1 MKAAWW
7 SGFLIVALSLL
18 AAPGRAQTPDDS
30 LMVYAVKVVKTPP
43 FKKPETGDGIYLGQG
58 LVITAAHVVGSWP
71 FFTHPRVQ
79 IAGQDLAA
87 AVIKKGSFAA
97 TDLALLS
104 IAQSTLPVSLRLR
117 RNPLCR
123 RVPPEGAEVINVAPE
138 GVTRARIVSPL
149 LIAPQL
155 RNQFGSLIDTPEGSG
170 SGLFEA
176 GQKCLLG
183 IMSAKIQ
190 HAGYALL
197 RSGRVVRAPSGFA
210 GYFVPAGTIA
220 NFLPANLRY

>member
-1 MKAAWW
+1 MKTAWW
-7 SGFLIVALSLL
+7 SGLLMVALSLL
-18 AAPGRAQTPDDS
+18 AARARAQTPDDS
-30 LMVYAVKVVKTPP
+30 LMVYAVKLVKTPP
-43 FKKPETGDGIYLGQG
+43 FEKPETGDGIYLGQG
-58 LVITAAHVVGSWP
+58 LVITAAHVVGNWP
-71 FFTHPRVQ
+71 LFTHPRVQ

-87 AVIKKGSFAA
+87 AVIKQGSFAA

-104 IAQSTLPVSLRLR
+104 IAQATLPVSLRLR

-123 RVPPEGAEVINVAPE
+123 GVPPVGADVINVAPE
-138 GVTRARIVSPL
+138 GVTRAQIVSPL

-155 RNQFGSLIDTPEGSG
+155 RHQFGTLINTPEGSG
-170 SGLFEA
+170 SGLFEP

-183 IMSAKIQ
+183 IMSAKIR

-197 RSGRVVRAPSGFA
+197 RSGRVVRAPGGSA

-220 NFLPANLRY
+220 DFLPADLRD